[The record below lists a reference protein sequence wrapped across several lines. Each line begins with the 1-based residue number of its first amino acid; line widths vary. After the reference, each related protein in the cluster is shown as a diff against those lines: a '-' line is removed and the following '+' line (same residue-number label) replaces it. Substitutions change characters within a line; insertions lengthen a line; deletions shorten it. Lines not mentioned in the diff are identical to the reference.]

1 MSNTTRATGAANTI
15 QTTLLKRRTLNNK
28 AAVANGPLV
37 TPPNTARAT
46 PETTNPIQ
54 TTNPTQTTLVKR
66 RTLNNKAVVTGF
78 PLAKTPNTDRRA
90 TGEGNAIWATW
101 MPNHHLLDNYSIQEA
116 GCPVLEL
123 LDTAQAGDP
132 GQIRRKSIP
141 KQRLLNSA
149 TTKPAMVMKAAIL
162 VMSDMMVEPAMVVK
176 PAIVVVKS
184 AMLTKATMV
193 VRPAMV
199 VKPVMLLKPAPR
211 TQGNLLLPQ

>member
-1 MSNTTRATGAANTI
+1 MSNTTRATVAANTI

-176 PAIVVVKS
+176 PAIVVKS